1 MHGVYVICEHGFETY
16 VWIWWNIIMS
26 AMWWVDLV
34 SCDVTTCRVSSS
46 SSMGND
52 WCQNQS
58 YLQNVKEA
66 FKTEEYI
73 HNLRG
78 GLSILQSILH
88 IFTV

>member
-52 WCQNQS
+52 WCQN
-58 YLQNVKEA
+58 
-66 FKTEEYI
+66 
-73 HNLRG
+73 
-78 GLSILQSILH
+78 
-88 IFTV
+88 